1 MTDPAVLLPLLR
13 ETAERAIAEG
23 RNLRLLREKGP
34 QSSGFAMLKGNIVV
48 VLEPGI
54 PVAEETRFLIEGLR
68 RLDLS
73 GFFLPPAV
81 REALSPPDPSA

>member
-1 MTDPAVLLPLLR
+1 MSDAAVLLPLLR
-13 ETAERAIAEG
+13 DVADRAIAEG
-23 RNLRLLREKGP
+23 KNLRLLREKGP
-34 QSSGFAMLKGNIVV
+34 QSSGVAVLKGKIVV

-54 PVAEETRFLIEGLR
+54 PQDEEARLLVEGLR

-81 REALSPPDPSA
+81 RDALDAGTP

>member
-1 MTDPAVLLPLLR
+1 MAVDAATLLPLLR
-13 ETAERAIAEG
+13 DAADRAVAEG
-23 RNLRLLREKGP
+23 KNLRVVKAAGP
-34 QSSGFAMLKGNIVV
+34 QRSGVAILKGTVLA

-54 PVAEETRFLIEGLR
+54 PPAEEVSILTDALR

-81 REALSPPDPSA
+81 REALDAAND

>member
-1 MTDPAVLLPLLR
+1 MDAGVLLPLLR
-13 ETAERAIAEG
+13 EVADRAVAEG
-23 RNLRLLREKGP
+23 RPLRLIRERTP
-34 QSSGFAMLKGNIVV
+34 ASSGVAMLKGTVVV

-54 PVAEETRFLIEGLR
+54 PAAEEVRFLTEGLK

-81 REALSPPDPSA
+81 REALEG